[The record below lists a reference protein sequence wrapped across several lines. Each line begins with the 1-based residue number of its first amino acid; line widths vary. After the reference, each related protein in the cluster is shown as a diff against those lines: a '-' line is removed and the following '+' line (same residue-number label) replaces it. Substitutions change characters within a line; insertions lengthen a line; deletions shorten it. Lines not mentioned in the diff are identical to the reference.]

1 MLSAHNHPAPRR
13 SPLFCLQQVTKRYS
27 GEDGLITAVQDLDL
41 SVYEGEFVSII
52 GPSGCG
58 KTTILNLMAGL
69 ERSSEGAVMFH
80 QSPVHGVPRAIGY
93 VFQEPTLLPWRT
105 IFHNVALPLEIGN
118 GRITPSAVDSA
129 LQAVG
134 LGDFSHEYPGS
145 LSVGMRQK
153 VAIARA
159 LVHDPEVL
167 LMDEPF
173 SSLDSISREQ
183 LNFQLLELWERMRK
197 TIVFVTHSISE
208 AILLSDR
215 ILLIKE
221 RPGSLQ
227 LEVGVDIPRPRTKAS
242 IQSPQFARLL
252 GRVHRALAGVTGE

>member
-1 MLSAHNHPAPRR
+1 MPTLISLRQI
-13 SPLFCLQQVTKRYS
+13 SKLYS
-27 GEDGLITAVQDLDL
+27 GEDGLITAVHQLDL
-41 SVYEGEFVSII
+41 HIFQGEFVSLI

-58 KTTILNLMAGL
+58 KTTILNLIAGL
-69 ERSSEGAVMFH
+69 ESPTEGDVRFH
-80 QSPVHGVPRAIGY
+80 GYPVLGVPRAIGY

-105 IFHNVALPLEIGN
+105 VYQNVALPLEIGN
-118 GRITPSAVDSA
+118 GRIARSAVASA
-129 LQAVG
+129 LEAVG
-134 LGDFSHEYPGS
+134 LSDFRNEYPGS

-153 VAIARA
+153 AAIARA

-183 LNFQLLELWERMRK
+183 MNFQLLDLWQRMKK

-221 RPGSLQ
+221 RPGSIR
-227 LEVGVDIPRPRTKAS
+227 LEVPVDIPRPRTKAS

-252 GRVHRALAGVTGE
+252 ARIHRELAGLTGG

>member
-1 MLSAHNHPAPRR
+1 MLSAQTTPRHQQ
-13 SPLFCLQQVTKRYS
+13 STLICLRQVAKRYL
-27 GEDGLITAVQDLDL
+27 GEDGPIDAVQDLDL
-41 SVYEGEFVSII
+41 SIFEGEFVSLI

-58 KTTILNLMAGL
+58 KTTILNLIAGL
-69 ERSSEGAVMFH
+69 ESSSEGTVTFH
-80 QSPVHGVPRAIGY
+80 QAPVHGVPRSIGY

-105 IFHNVALPLEIGN
+105 IFQNVALPLEISN
-118 GRITPSAVDSA
+118 GGISRNAVDSA
-129 LQAVG
+129 LEAVG
-134 LGDFSHEYPGS
+134 LSEFRNEYPGT

-153 VAIARA
+153 AAIARA

-215 ILLIKE
+215 ILLMKE
-221 RPGSLQ
+221 RPGSVR
-227 LEVGVDIPRPRTKAS
+227 LEVSVDIPRPRTKAS

-252 GRVHRALAGVTGE
+252 ARIHRGLAGLTGE

>member
-1 MLSAHNHPAPRR
+1 MLSADTTPAHERPA
-13 SPLFCLQQVTKRYS
+13 LICLRQVSKRYS
-27 GEDGLITAVQDLDL
+27 GEDGLITAIEDLDL
-41 SVYEGEFVSII
+41 SIYEEEFVSII

-69 ERSSEGAVMFH
+69 ESSSEGTVMFH

-105 IFHNVALPLEIGN
+105 VFQNVALPLEIGN
-118 GRITPSAVDSA
+118 GRITRSAVDSA
-129 LQAVG
+129 LEAVG
-134 LGDFSHEYPGS
+134 LIDFRNEYPGS

-153 VAIARA
+153 AAIARA

-215 ILLIKE
+215 IFLIKE
-221 RPGSLQ
+221 RPGSVG
-227 LEVGVDIPRPRTKAS
+227 LEVSVDIPRPRTKAS

-252 GRVHRALAGVTGE
+252 ARIHRTLAGATEV